1 MEKYNLGSELERKKE
16 EYYQLVLKFD
26 EMRKQFLGQVLQEF
40 KLKELT
46 TEQEKAIKNVSNEI
60 MLVKDVEYKL
70 LDEIYRLLNREFGG

>member
-1 MEKYNLGSELERKKE
+1 MSE